1 MIYKTLTLSKVITE
15 IHFKW
20 KLCCLAH
27 KEISCIIQ
35 TERKACSMKKCW
47 NVILVWLQMVIGG
60 TGSVRTLLYTLLPLH
75 HLFFN
80 ATPEWFPEGKNSR
93 RHKNWFVK
101 IGLSASSDRER
112 KPAGMARSICQLY
125 LCVRDA
131 IRQTFLSYLNV
142 SVPMASLHVT
152 LYLRFRSNPL
162 LRFVLNHHWVKHIS
176 VLVQDPTPNRH
187 SLSNMCSTC

>member
-1 MIYKTLTLSKVITE
+1 MIYKTLTLSKVTTE

-60 TGSVRTLLYTLLPLH
+60 TGNVCTLLYTLLPLH

-80 ATPEWFPEGKNSR
+80 ATPEWFSEGKNSR

-112 KPAGMARSICQLY
+112 KPAVMARSICQFIS
-125 LCVRDA
+125 LCKRRNLPD
-131 IRQTFLSYLNV
+131 IFILFKCKCTNGQPPCY
-142 SVPMASLHVT
+142 T
-152 LYLRFRSNPL
+152 LLK
-162 LRFVLNHHWVKHIS
+162 V
-176 VLVQDPTPNRH
+176 
-187 SLSNMCSTC
+187 